1 MVPAKVKRD
10 NVELVSSDYNGPDDD
25 SHTDELESGA
35 DDDELERYCETFGQ
49 IFNVGYFPT
58 RLF

>member
-10 NVELVSSDYNGPDDD
+10 NVELVSSDYKGPDDD
-25 SHTDELESGA
+25 SHTDELESDA

-49 IFNVGYFPT
+49 IFDVGYFPT